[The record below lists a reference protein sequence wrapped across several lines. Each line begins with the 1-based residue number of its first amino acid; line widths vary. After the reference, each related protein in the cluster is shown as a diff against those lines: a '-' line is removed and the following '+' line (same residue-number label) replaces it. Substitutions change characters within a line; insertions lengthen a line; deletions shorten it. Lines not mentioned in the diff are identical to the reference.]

1 MNWNEANSP
10 EMGGNDCTLVRNR
23 GVENQHRC
31 CYSGLSGSPPSCSPV
46 DFVVPGLDGFHFIVW
61 GTDEGL
67 VQVGY
72 YQVGRHVCSFCLL
85 LMWQYLMYMY
95 ICVSVDI

>member
-10 EMGGNDCTLVRNR
+10 EMGENSCTLVRNR
-23 GVENQHRC
+23 GVENEYRC

-72 YQVGRHVCSFCLL
+72 YQVGRQVCIRCTFA
-85 LMWQYLMYMY
+85 
-95 ICVSVDI
+95 VFF

>member
-10 EMGGNDCTLVRNR
+10 VMGESDGNCTLVRNR
-23 GVENQHRC
+23 GVEHEYRC

-61 GTDEGL
+61 GTEEGL

-72 YQVGRHVCSFCLL
+72 YQVGRHALDSFRLEL
-85 LMWQYLMYMY
+85 IYDVYMM
-95 ICVSVDI
+95 CTEV